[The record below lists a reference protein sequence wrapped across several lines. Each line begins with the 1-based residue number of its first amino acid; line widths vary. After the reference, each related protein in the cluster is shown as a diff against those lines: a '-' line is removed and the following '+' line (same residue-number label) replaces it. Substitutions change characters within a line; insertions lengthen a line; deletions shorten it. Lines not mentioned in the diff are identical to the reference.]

1 MKSLLALLI
10 LLVPCFAENAPP
22 LLFTRPAL
30 GKTRIVF
37 SYAGDLWSV
46 PREGGDAA
54 RLTAGPGI
62 ETDPVFSPDGL
73 EVAFSGEYEGNVDVY
88 VVSVDGGIPRRLTY
102 HPGSDVPVAWT
113 PDGKRI
119 VFRSNR
125 ESYSRFS
132 KLFSIPVKG
141 GFPESLPLPSGWS
154 AAFSSDQ
161 ARLAYMPITPA
172 NTIWKHY
179 RGGRTTPIWI
189 ANLADSSVQKIPNN
203 NCNDS
208 NPLWMGKKVIFLSDR
223 NGAIALFSYNPASG
237 KVEQI
242 LPNNGLDLKWASS
255 FGDTIA
261 YEQFGAIHLFDLKSG
276 KSKQVDIRLAG
287 DITEVRP
294 SMQKVGSKIVNAR
307 ISPTGARAVFEA
319 RGEIFTVPADKGDV
333 RDLTNTSGVAERDA
347 SWSPDGKQI
356 AYFSDA
362 SGEYQLHLRSQNGL
376 GAVIKI
382 SLGDH
387 PAFFYKPA
395 WSPDS
400 KKIAYT
406 DNRLNVWYIDLE
418 KKLPVLIDTDTY
430 QTPFRDMSPEWSP
443 DGKWIAYNK
452 ILKNHLRAV
461 CVYSLDSGKAT
472 QITDGLSDADYT
484 EWDKNGKYLY
494 FTASTNRGLSTSWL
508 DMSSIDRKVTRSVY
522 VVVLRKEDPSP
533 IAPESDDE
541 KPVDETKKDDK
552 DKDKEKD
559 KGKEPVTVRID
570 FDNIDQRILALPIAE
585 RNYAGLSVGKTG
597 NLYLIEANEVSD
609 AFRDQPTSTI
619 QKFDLKSRK
628 TEKIVE
634 GVKAFDLS
642 NDGEKML
649 FQQGD
654 KWFIASS
661 GAPPKPNEGVLKTEA
676 MEMRVD
682 PRAEWGQIYHEIWR
696 IERDFFYDPNTHG
709 LNLKAAEEKY
719 LPYAENVASRED
731 LNYLFAEMLGDLSV
745 GHLFVGGGAY
755 PEVKKVPGGLLGADY
770 KIENGRYRFARVYR
784 GENWNPNLKAPLT
797 QPGVNVAAGEYL
809 LAVNGRDLQSSDSV
823 YAFFEGT
830 ADKSVVIR
838 VGPDPSGAN
847 SREVTVVPV
856 ADEFNLR
863 NRAWMDDNRR
873 KVDQMSGGRLAYVYL
888 PNTAGQGYTNFNR
901 YYFAQIG
908 KEGAVIDERFNGGG
922 DIADYIIDYLKRPQ
936 TNFFMTRYG
945 SEFSTPQNQIFG
957 PKAMIIN
964 EYAGSGGD
972 ALPWLFR
979 NQKVGKLVGKRTWG
993 GLVGIF
999 GFPQLIDGG
1008 SVTAPNL
1015 AFYNLTKEWD
1025 VENHGVPPDIEVDDD
1040 PASVMQGH
1048 DPQLEKAVE
1057 ILLQDLREHPLPK
1070 YEKPP
1075 FPNYHNGH
1083 PGNSVGSR

>member
-1 MKSLLALLI
+1 MKRFLALFVW
-10 LLVPCFAENAPP
+10 LVPCFAASAQP
-22 LLFTRPAL
+22 LLLSSPAL

-37 SYAGDLWSV
+37 SYASDLWSV
-46 PREGGDAA
+46 PREGGDAV

-62 ETDPVFSPDGL
+62 EANPVFSPDGSD
-73 EVAFSGEYEGNVDVY
+73 VAFSGEYDGNVDVY
-88 VVSVDGGIPRRLTY
+88 VVSAGGGVPRRLTY
-102 HPGSDVPVAWT
+102 HPSADVPVAWT
-113 PDGKRI
+113 PDGKSI
-119 VFRSNR
+119 LFRSNR

-132 KLFSIPVKG
+132 RLFSVPAQG
-141 GFPESLPLPSGWS
+141 GFPEALPLPSGWS
-154 AAFSSDQ
+154 GVLSPDQ
-161 ARLAYMPITPA
+161 AQLAYMPTNPA
-172 NTIWKHY
+172 NRIWKHY
-179 RGGRTTPIWI
+179 RGGQTTPIWI
-189 ANLADSSVQKIPNN
+189 AKLTDSSVTKVPNG

-208 NPLWMGKKVIFLSDR
+208 NPMWAAGKVIFLSDR
-223 NGAIALFSYNPASG
+223 NGPISLFSYDPASG
-237 KVEQI
+237 KVQQI
-242 LPNNGLDLKWASS
+242 LPNTGLDLKSASV

-261 YEQFGAIHLFDLKSG
+261 YEQFGAIYLFDLKSG
-276 KSKQVDIRLAG
+276 KSNRVSIRLAG
-287 DITEVRP
+287 DITGVRP
-294 SMQKVGSKIVNAR
+294 SIQKVGSKIVNAR

-319 RGEIFTVPADKGDV
+319 RGEIFTVPAEKGDV
-333 RDLTNTSGVAERDA
+333 RDLTNTSGVAERDP

-356 AYFSDA
+356 AYFSDE
-362 SGEYQLHLRSQNGL
+362 SGEYQLHLRPQNGL
-376 GAVIKI
+376 GAVTKL
-382 SLGDH
+382 SLGEP
-387 PAFFYKPA
+387 PAFFYEPA

-400 KKIAYT
+400 TKIAYT
-406 DNRLNVWYIDLE
+406 DNRLNAWYIDLE
-418 KKLPVLIDTDTY
+418 KKQPVLIDTDTF
-430 QTPFRDMSPEWSP
+430 QTPFLDLSPRWSP
-443 DGKWIAYNK
+443 DSKWIAYNK

-461 CVYSLDSGKAT
+461 FVYSLDTGKST
-472 QITDGLSDADYT
+472 QITDGLSDADYAH
-484 EWDKNGKYLY
+484 WDKNGKYLY

-522 VVVLRKEDPSP
+522 MVVLRKEDPSP

-541 KPVDETKKDDK
+541 KPADATKKDDK

-559 KGKEPVTVRID
+559 KEPVSVHID
-570 FDNIDQRILALPIAE
+570 FDDIDQRILALPIPE
-585 RNYAGLSVGKTG
+585 RDYLGLYAGKTG
-597 NLYLIEANEVSD
+597 ILYLVEANDVSD
-609 AFRDQPTSTI
+609 AFRDQPTSTV

-628 TEKIVE
+628 TEKLAE

-642 NDGEKML
+642 HDGEKML

-661 GAPPKPNEGVLKTEA
+661 GAPPKPNEGLLKTDA

-682 PRAEWGQIYHEIWR
+682 PREEWRQIYHEIWR

-719 LPYAENVASRED
+719 RPYAENIASRED
-731 LNYLFAEMLGDLSV
+731 LNYLFQEMLGELSV

-755 PEVKKVPGGLLGADY
+755 PDVKKVPGGLLGADY

-784 GENWNPNLKAPLT
+784 GENWNPDLKAPLT
-797 QPGVNVAAGEYL
+797 QPGVNVIAGEYL
-809 LAVNGRDLQSSDSV
+809 LAVNGSNLLPPQSI
-823 YAFFEGT
+823 YELFEGT
-830 ADKSVVIR
+830 ADKAVVIR
-838 VGPDPSGAN
+838 VGPDPSGAG
-847 SREVTVVPV
+847 SREVTVVPI
-856 ADEFNLR
+856 ASEFNLR

-873 KVDQMSGGRLAYVYL
+873 KVDQLSSGRLAYVYL

-945 SEFSTPQNQIFG
+945 SEFTTPQNQIFG
-957 PKAMIIN
+957 PKVMIIN

-979 NQKVGKLVGKRTWG
+979 QEKVGKLVGKRTWG

-999 GFPQLIDGG
+999 GFPELIDGG
-1008 SVTAPNL
+1008 FVTAPNL
-1015 AFYNLTKEWD
+1015 AFYNLSKEWD
-1025 VENHGVPPDIEVDDD
+1025 VENHGVPPDIEVDYD
-1040 PASVMQGH
+1040 PALVRQGH

-1057 ILLQDLREHPLPK
+1057 VALQELKEHPLPK

-1075 FPNYHNGH
+1075 FPNYHKEKQ
-1083 PGNSVGSR
+1083 

>member
-1 MKSLLALLI
+1 MKRLLALFI

-22 LLFTRPAL
+22 LLFSSPAL
-30 GKTRIVF
+30 GKARIVF

-46 PREGGDAA
+46 PREGGDAV

-62 ETDPVFSPDGL
+62 EANPVFSPDGADI
-73 EVAFSGEYEGNVDVY
+73 AFSGEYEGNVDVY
-88 VVSVDGGIPRRLTY
+88 VVSADGGVPRRLTY
-102 HPGSDVPVAWT
+102 HPSPDVPVAWT
-113 PDGKRI
+113 PDGKSI
-119 VFRSNR
+119 LFRSDR

-132 KLFSIPVKG
+132 KLFSVPAQG
-141 GFPESLPLPSGWS
+141 GFPESLPLPSG
-154 AAFSSDQ
+154 FSGVFSPDQ

-189 ANLADSSVQKIPNN
+189 AKLADSSVTKIPNS

-208 NPLWMGKKVIFLSDR
+208 NPMWAAGKVIFLSDR
-223 NGAIALFSYNPASG
+223 DGPISLFSYDPSSG
-237 KVEQI
+237 KVQQI
-242 LPNNGLDLKWASS
+242 LPNNGLDLKSASS

-261 YEQFGAIHLFDLKSG
+261 YEQFGAIYLFDLKSG
-276 KSKQVDIRLAG
+276 KSKRVDIRLAG
-287 DITEVRP
+287 DITDVRP

-319 RGEIFTVPADKGDV
+319 RGEVFTVPAEKGTV
-333 RDLTNTSGVAERDA
+333 RDLTNTSGVAERDP

-356 AYFSDA
+356 AYFSDE
-362 SGEYQLHLRSQNGL
+362 SGEYQLHLRPQNGL
-376 GAVIKI
+376 GTVTKI
-382 SLGDH
+382 PLGS
-387 PAFFYKPA
+387 PPGFFYEPA

-406 DNRLNVWYIDLE
+406 DNRLNVWYIDLD
-418 KKLPVLIDTDTY
+418 KKQPVRIDTDTF
-430 QTPFRDMSPEWSP
+430 QTPFLDLSPQWSP

-461 CVYSLDSGKAT
+461 FVYSLDSGKAT
-472 QITDGLSDADYT
+472 QITDGLSDADYAR
-484 EWDKNGKYLY
+484 WDKNGKYLY

-508 DMSSIDRKVTRSVY
+508 DMSSIDRKVTRAVY

-541 KPVDETKKDDK
+541 KPVDAAKKDEK

-559 KGKEPVTVRID
+559 KGPAAVQID

-585 RNYAGLSVGKTG
+585 RDYLGMFAGKTG
-597 NLYLIEANEVSD
+597 ILYLVEANNVSD
-609 AFRDQPTSTI
+609 FRDRPVYTV

-628 TEKIVE
+628 TEKVLE
-634 GVKAFDLS
+634 GAQSFDLS
-642 NDGEKML
+642 HDGEKML
-649 FQQGD
+649 FQQGE

-661 GAPPKPNEGVLKTEA
+661 GAPPKPNEGLLKTDA

-682 PRAEWGQIYHEIWR
+682 PREEWRQIYHEIWR

-719 LPYAENVASRED
+719 RPYAENVASRED
-731 LNYLFAEMLGDLSV
+731 LNYLFAEMLGELSV

-755 PEVKKVPGGLLGADY
+755 PEVKRVPGGLLGADY
-770 KIENGRYRFARVYR
+770 TIENGRYRFARVYR

-797 QPGVNVAAGEYL
+797 QPGVNVVAGEYL
-809 LAVNGRDLQSSDSV
+809 LAVNGRDLLPPESV
-823 YAFFEGT
+823 YALFEGT
-830 ADKSVVIR
+830 ADKAVVIR

-847 SREVTVVPV
+847 SREVTVVPI
-856 ADEFNLR
+856 ASEFNLR

-945 SEFSTPQNQIFG
+945 LEFTTPQNQIFG
-957 PKAMIIN
+957 PKVMIIN

-979 NQKVGKLVGKRTWG
+979 QEKVGKLVGKRTWG

-999 GFPQLIDGG
+999 GFPELIDGG
-1008 SVTAPNL
+1008 FVTAPNL
-1015 AFYNLTKEWD
+1015 AFYNLAKEWD
-1025 VENHGVPPDIEVDDD
+1025 VENHGVPPDIEVDYD
-1040 PASVMQGH
+1040 PALVRQGH
-1048 DPQLEKAVE
+1048 DPQLERAVE
-1057 ILLQDLREHPLPK
+1057 VALQELKEHPLPK
-1070 YEKPP
+1070 YERPP
-1075 FPNYHNGH
+1075 FPNYHKEKQ
-1083 PGNSVGSR
+1083 